1 MRETMNEDP
10 HPHRSWLERLSHALL
25 WEPKDREQLIELLH
39 DAKERNL
46 LDQDALAMIEG
57 VLRVSEKKVRDVMI
71 PRAQMVVVD
80 HDATP
85 QSTLPI
91 IIESAHSRFPIISES
106 RDEVIG
112 ILLAKDLLQYTVG
125 EKQAKAQIKDL
136 ARPAIFIPESKRLDV
151 LLNEFRLK
159 RYHMAI
165 VVDEYGSVSGLIT
178 IEDVLEQIVGSI
190 QDETDI
196 VEEEPITKLNPKEF
210 TVKALTPIDVFNNYF
225 GTKINDED
233 FDTIGGYVMQ
243 QIGHLPKRGES
254 IVIDSMKITV
264 MLATKRSI
272 QLLHLTKKTEN
283 E

>member
-1 MRETMNEDP
+1 MNEDP

-196 VEEEPITKLNPKEF
+196 VEEKPITKLNPKEF

-272 QLLHLTKKTEN
+272 QLLRLTKKTEN

>member
-1 MRETMNEDP
+1 MNEDP

-196 VEEEPITKLNPKEF
+196 VEEKPITKLNPKEF
-210 TVKALTPIDVFNNYF
+210 TVNALTPIDVFNNYF

-272 QLLHLTKKTEN
+272 QLLRLTKKTEN

>member
-196 VEEEPITKLNPKEF
+196 VEEKPITKLNPKEF

-272 QLLHLTKKTEN
+272 QLLRLTKKTEN

>member
-1 MRETMNEDP
+1 MNEGL
-10 HPHRSWLERLSHALL
+10 HPHRPCLERLSHALL

-46 LDQDALAMIEG
+46 LDQGALAMIEG
-57 VLRVSEKKVRDVMI
+57 VLRVSKKKVRAVMI

-85 QSTLPI
+85 QSTFI
-91 IIESAHSRFPIISES
+91 IIKSAHSRFSIISEN

-112 ILLAKDLLQYTVG
+112 ILLAKDLLQYMVE
-125 EKQAKAQIKDL
+125 EKQAKTQIKDL

-178 IEDVLEQIVGSI
+178 IEDIFEQIVGSI

-196 VEEEPITKLNPKEF
+196 VEEEPITKLNSKEF

-243 QIGHLPKRGES
+243 QIGHLPKRSES
-254 IVIDSMKITV
+254 IVINSIKITV

-272 QLLHLTKKTEN
+272 QLLRLTKKPEN

>member
-196 VEEEPITKLNPKEF
+196 VEEKPITKLNPKEF
-210 TVKALTPIDVFNNYF
+210 TVNALTPIDVFNNYF

-272 QLLHLTKKTEN
+272 QLLRLTKKTEN

>member
-1 MRETMNEDP
+1 MNEDP

-196 VEEEPITKLNPKEF
+196 VEEKPITKLNPKEF

-272 QLLHLTKKTEN
+272 QLLSLTKKTEN

>member
-1 MRETMNEDP
+1 MKEGLR
-10 HPHRSWLERLSHALL
+10 PHRSWLERLSHALL

-46 LDQDALAMIEG
+46 LDQGALAMIEG
-57 VLRVSEKKVRDVMI
+57 VLRVSEKKVRGVMI
-71 PRAQMVVVD
+71 PRAQMIVVD

-91 IIESAHSRFPIISES
+91 IIESAHSRFPIISEN

-112 ILLAKDLLQYTVG
+112 ILLAKDLLQYMVE
-125 EKQAKAQIKDL
+125 EKQGKTQIKDL

-178 IEDVLEQIVGSI
+178 IEDILEQIVGSI

-196 VEEEPITKLNPKEF
+196 VEEEPITKLNSKEF
-210 TVKALTPIDVFNNYF
+210 TVKALTPVDVFNNYF
-225 GTKINDED
+225 ETKIDNED

-243 QIGHLPKRGES
+243 QIGHLPKKGES

-272 QLLHLTKKTEN
+272 QLLRLKKKPEN